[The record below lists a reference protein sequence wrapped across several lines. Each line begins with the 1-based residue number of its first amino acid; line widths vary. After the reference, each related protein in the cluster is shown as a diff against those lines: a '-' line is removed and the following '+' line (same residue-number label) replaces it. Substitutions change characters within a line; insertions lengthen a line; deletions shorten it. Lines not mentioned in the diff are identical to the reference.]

1 MRRITHFLINGIML
15 TGVSLI
21 FQLAESIFTVYISAK
36 IGESGVGLFGLVM
49 SIYRF
54 GVTLSLSG
62 INLAAT
68 RRIAER
74 LAEKNYSRLKSV
86 SSRCISLS
94 LIFGTTIAAGLFI
107 LSPFLGKTV
116 LKSEDTIISLH
127 ILSLSLPFLAA
138 SSAISGYFTAVRAPA
153 KSTISSVFSFIIR
166 ILSTI
171 FFLSVLPFGVKSS
184 CLSLSL
190 GTTLSEIAGF
200 IVIFILFLF
209 DRRKYCSEIT
219 KGESTTK
226 EILSVSLPVALSSYV
241 RSALYTLEQLFI
253 PSSLMKY
260 GLSRTDALGN
270 YGMIKGMV
278 LPVLITPSALMYS
291 FSGLLVPE
299 LAEAKKLNDNKKTEK
314 ITSYVFYLSFL
325 YSVAVCGVIF
335 FYADELSLSLF
346 KNTTPA
352 FYLKSLAPL
361 TIVMY
366 LDGAVDNILKGL
378 GEQVY
383 CMRVNILDAALS
395 LVLVLILVPK
405 MGIAGYA
412 FVILISEIFNTFLS
426 VLKLLKIT
434 SLKINFSRSL
444 LMPIFFIISACCFSK
459 LLSLIFPTLNFFVA
473 AGFAVIIYIL
483 LSVCFSVFKWK
494 KGVI

>member
-1 MRRITHFLINGIML
+1 
-15 TGVSLI
+15 
-21 FQLAESIFTVYISAK
+21 
-36 IGESGVGLFGLVM
+36 
-49 SIYRF
+49 
-54 GVTLSLSG
+54 
-62 INLAAT
+62 
-68 RRIAER
+68 
-74 LAEKNYSRLKSV
+74 
-86 SSRCISLS
+86 
-94 LIFGTTIAAGLFI
+94 
-107 LSPFLGKTV
+107 
-116 LKSEDTIISLH
+116 
-127 ILSLSLPFLAA
+127 
-138 SSAISGYFTAVRAPA
+138 
-153 KSTISSVFSFIIR
+153 
-166 ILSTI
+166 
-171 FFLSVLPFGVKSS
+171 
-184 CLSLSL
+184 
-190 GTTLSEIAGF
+190 
-200 IVIFILFLF
+200 
-209 DRRKYCSEIT
+209 
-219 KGESTTK
+219 
-226 EILSVSLPVALSSYV
+226 
-241 RSALYTLEQLFI
+241 
-253 PSSLMKY
+253 MKY

-459 LLSLIFPTLNFFVA
+459 LLSLIFPTLNFFIA
-473 AGFAVIIYIL
+473 AGFAVITYIL